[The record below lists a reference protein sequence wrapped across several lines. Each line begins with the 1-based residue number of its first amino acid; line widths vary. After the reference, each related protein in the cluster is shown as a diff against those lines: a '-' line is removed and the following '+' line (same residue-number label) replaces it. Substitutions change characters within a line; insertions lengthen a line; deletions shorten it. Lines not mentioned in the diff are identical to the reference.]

1 MTEIFFLVLK
11 TPMMLISQRGWG
23 GGGVLR
29 CSSDGDDRIRVK
41 IKNPQKS
48 LGLPAKPPK
57 NSLEQNWPAKK
68 IHVEFP
74 SLKNLQKIWNNITQK
89 VWSYLSAELLGWDKQ
104 ALPRIFRLFWIY
116 PRNPYLNQATQKNT
130 C

>member
-23 GGGVLR
+23 GGG
-29 CSSDGDDRIRVK
+29 CSSDGGDRIRVK

-57 NSLEQNWPAKK
+57 NSLEQN
-68 IHVEFP
+68 
-74 SLKNLQKIWNNITQK
+74 
-89 VWSYLSAELLGWDKQ
+89 
-104 ALPRIFRLFWIY
+104 
-116 PRNPYLNQATQKNT
+116 
-130 C
+130 

>member
-23 GGGVLR
+23 GGGGG

-57 NSLEQNWPAKK
+57 NSLEQN
-68 IHVEFP
+68 
-74 SLKNLQKIWNNITQK
+74 
-89 VWSYLSAELLGWDKQ
+89 
-104 ALPRIFRLFWIY
+104 
-116 PRNPYLNQATQKNT
+116 
-130 C
+130 

>member
-57 NSLEQNWPAKK
+57 NSLEQN
-68 IHVEFP
+68 
-74 SLKNLQKIWNNITQK
+74 
-89 VWSYLSAELLGWDKQ
+89 
-104 ALPRIFRLFWIY
+104 
-116 PRNPYLNQATQKNT
+116 
-130 C
+130 

>member
-11 TPMMLISQRGWG
+11 TPMMLISQRGW

-57 NSLEQNWPAKK
+57 NSLEQN
-68 IHVEFP
+68 
-74 SLKNLQKIWNNITQK
+74 
-89 VWSYLSAELLGWDKQ
+89 
-104 ALPRIFRLFWIY
+104 
-116 PRNPYLNQATQKNT
+116 
-130 C
+130 